1 MTVEHYPYGEE
12 SMGLGAEKTAEE
24 ESLPMDPRPPPPP
37 KGAAVGT
44 AQKTNKLLKVQK

>member
-24 ESLPMDPRPPPPP
+24 ESPIDPARRPHPRPP
-37 KGAAVGT
+37 K
-44 AQKTNKLLKVQK
+44 N